1 MVQYTHNTREFLKVT
16 WIGLWINVVLS
27 GLKIWAGIV
36 GNSRAVLADGFH
48 SLSDLVS
55 DVALLIGVRFWSAP
69 ADEGHPHGHQRL
81 ESLVTLGIALL
92 LAVLSVL
99 LVHDA
104 ALSLLGGEHRV
115 VGLVAAMA
123 ALLSIVIKEALYRW
137 TVYKGKELRSSA
149 LVANAWHHRSDALSS
164 IPAALSA
171 GIAYV
176 TPDLAV
182 LDLIG
187 TIIVAMFLCSAAW
200 KIAWPALNEL
210 TDRGVCEET
219 RADLIKTAASVPG
232 VRDVHDLR
240 TRFLG
245 AGVQVDLHIMV
256 DGAMSVEAGHK
267 VASAVEDALM
277 DLGPQVTDVLVHLE
291 PWSPEGQ
298 FHEREHRLRK
308 KVFKL

>member
-16 WIGLWINVVLS
+16 WVGLWINVALS
-27 GLKIWAGIV
+27 IFKIAAGIF

-69 ADEGHPHGHQRL
+69 ADEDHPHGHQRV

-92 LAVLSVL
+92 LA
-99 LVHDA
+99 
-104 ALSLLGGEHRV
+104 
-115 VGLVAAMA
+115 
-123 ALLSIVIKEALYRW
+123 LLSIGLVCEAALTLLSGEHGAVGLIAALAAFLSIIIKEALYRW
-137 TVYKGKELRSSA
+137 TVRKGKELRSSA

-164 IPAALSA
+164 IPAFLSA

-176 TPDLAV
+176 APGFAI

-210 TDRGVCEET
+210 ADRGVCGET
-219 RADLIKTAASVPG
+219 RAKLLIEAAAVPG

-245 AGVQVDLHIMV
+245 AGVQVDLHVMV
-256 DGAMSVEAGHK
+256 DGAISVEEGHGIATAVEKALMSV
-267 VASAVEDALM
+267 
-277 DLGPQVTDVLVHLE
+277 GPQVTDVLVHLE

-298 FHEREHRLRK
+298 YHEREHRLRRR
-308 KVFKL
+308 F

>member
-104 ALSLLGGEHRV
+104 ALS
-115 VGLVAAMA
+115 
-123 ALLSIVIKEALYRW
+123 
-137 TVYKGKELRSSA
+137 
-149 LVANAWHHRSDALSS
+149 
-164 IPAALSA
+164 A
-171 GIAYV
+171 GIAHV
-176 TPDLAV
+176 APGLAV

-187 TIIVAMFLCSAAW
+187 TIIVAVFLCAAAW

-210 TDRGVCEET
+210 TDKGVCAET
-219 RADLIKTAASVPG
+219 SARILKVAASVPG
-232 VRDVHDLR
+232 VRDVHALR

-245 AGVQVDLHIMV
+245 AGAQVDLHVMV
-256 DGAMSVEAGHK
+256 DGAMSVEEGQH
-267 VASAVEDALM
+267 VATAVEDAIM
-277 DLGPQVTDVLVHLE
+277 SIGPQVADVLVHIE
-291 PWSPEGQ
+291 PWSPAGEL
-298 FHEREHRLRK
+298 HEREHMLRK
-308 KVFKL
+308 RRSRI

>member
-1 MVQYTHNTREFLKVT
+1 MVQYTLNTREFLKVT
-16 WIGLWINVVLS
+16 WVGLWINVLLS
-27 GLKIWAGIV
+27 GLKIWAGLV
-36 GNSRAVLADGFH
+36 GHSRAVLADGFH

-69 ADEGHPHGHQRL
+69 ADEEHPYGHQRV
-81 ESLVTLGIALL
+81 ESLITLGIALL
-92 LAVLSVL
+92 LAVLSVM
-99 LVHDA
+99 LVYDA
-104 ALSLLGGEHRV
+104 TLSLLAEERKS
-115 VGLVAAMA
+115 VGLIAALA
-123 ALLSIVIKEALYRW
+123 ALLSIVVKEALYRW
-137 TVYKGKELRSSA
+137 TVYKGKEMRSSA

-171 GIAYV
+171 GIAH
-176 TPDLAV
+176 LAPGLAI

-210 TDRGVCEET
+210 TDRGVCGET
-219 RADLIKTAASVPG
+219 RAKLLKAAASVPG

-256 DGAMSVEAGHK
+256 DGSMSVEEGHGVATK
-267 VASAVEDALM
+267 VENTLM
-277 DLGPQVTDVLVHLE
+277 DLTPQVTDVLVHLE
-291 PWSPEGQ
+291 PWSSEGQ
-298 FHEREHRLRK
+298 YHEREKHLRG
-308 KVFKL
+308 